1 MKKLFPILLIV
12 LLFAS
17 CDIAEVSYDDI
28 YFTSDTISN
37 GTKPEDSVDV
47 TIRKI
52 LLMDFTGHKCV
63 NCPDAHDVIS
73 QLKSIHGEKIVPM
86 AIHVT
91 SLANTD
97 PNNGYVTDFK
107 TETGDEI
114 YMEFQI
120 SAIPNGLINSFQ
132 KSSMTSFSAWAEQIE
147 GYLDAEPE
155 LKIEIENT
163 YNSGNNT
170 LEVKVKNSTL
180 TDINADLKLVV
191 YLLESKIIAKQA
203 TTHEPIEDYEHNHV
217 LRKGITETFGIPI
230 FSNPTAINT
239 EDSKTF
245 NITLNSDWIADNCE
259 VIAFIYN
266 NDTKEV
272 INCQTAHLE

>member
-1 MKKLFPILLIV
+1 MKKLFPILLIL

-37 GTKPEDSVDV
+37 GTNDEDSIEVA
-47 TIRKI
+47 IRKI
-52 LLMDFTGHKCV
+52 LLIDFTGHKCV
-63 NCPDAHDVIS
+63 NCPDAHEVIT
-73 QLKSIHGEKIVPM
+73 QLKSIHGKKIVPM

-97 PNNGYVTDFK
+97 TNNGYITDFK
-107 TETGDEI
+107 TATGNDI
-114 YMEFQI
+114 YFEFQI
-120 SAIPNGLINSFQ
+120 SAIPSGLINSFQ
-132 KSSMTSFSAWAEQIE
+132 KSSITSFSAWAEQIN
-147 GYLDAEPE
+147 GYLDTEPE

-163 YNSGNNT
+163 YNSENNT
-170 LEVKVKNSTL
+170 LEVNVKNTTL
-180 TDINADLKLVV
+180 TDINAELKLVV

-203 TTHEPIEDYEHNHV
+203 TIHEPIEDYEHNHV

-230 FSNPTAINT
+230 FSNPTASNS
-239 EDSKTF
+239 EESKTF
-245 NITLNSDWIADNCE
+245 DITLNSDWVAENCE

>member
-1 MKKLFPILLIV
+1 MKKLFPILLIL

-17 CDIAEVSYDDI
+17 CDITEVSYDDL

-37 GTKPEDSVDV
+37 ETNTEDSVEV
-47 TIRKI
+47 AIRKI
-52 LLMDFTGHKCV
+52 LIMDFTAHKCS
-63 NCPDAHDVIS
+63 NCPDAHEIIN

-91 SLANTD
+91 PLANTD
-97 PNNGYVTDFK
+97 PNNGYTTDFK
-107 TETGDEI
+107 TETGNEI
-114 YMEFQI
+114 YFEFQI
-120 SAIPNGLINSFQ
+120 KIIPNGLINSFQ
-132 KSSMTSFSAWAEQIE
+132 KSSMTSSSAWAEQIDDYIE
-147 GYLDAEPE
+147 TEPE

-163 YNSGNNT
+163 YNSGNKT
-170 LEVKVKNSTL
+170 LEVKVKNTTL

-203 TTHEPIEDYEHNHV
+203 TTEEPIEDYEHNHV

-230 FSNPTAINT
+230 FSNPTASNT
-239 EDSKTF
+239 EDTKTF
-245 NITLNSDWIADNCE
+245 NITLNTDWVAENCE
-259 VIAFIYN
+259 VVAFVYN

-272 INCQTAHLE
+272 INCQVKELK